1 MLDPLLKVFA
11 PKKYFALA
19 SDRVSSLTMAQI
31 FKDSVDSTGLLLSN
45 LELLMDS
52 TVSPWILAGLYNRGQ
67 TINVPGLRD
76 CLVSYFKAASAC
88 GEFSNVSHD
97 IAILLNNAMIQSD
110 NVKLICNGK
119 FYALD
124 FILCEPNPN
133 SIFSRNYE
141 HLVFNGCNTED
152 CLQIDSRECDT

>member
-1 MLDPLLKVFA
+1 MFRTTKLILDPLLKVFT

-19 SDRVSSLTMAQI
+19 SDRVSRLTMAQI
-31 FKDSVDSTGLLLSN
+31 LKDSVDSTGLLLSN

-67 TINVPGLRD
+67 TINVPGLHD

-110 NVKLICNGK
+110 NVKLICNGM
-119 FYALD
+119 FY
-124 FILCEPNPN
+124 I
-133 SIFSRNYE
+133 
-141 HLVFNGCNTED
+141 
-152 CLQIDSRECDT
+152 IDYMLMWA